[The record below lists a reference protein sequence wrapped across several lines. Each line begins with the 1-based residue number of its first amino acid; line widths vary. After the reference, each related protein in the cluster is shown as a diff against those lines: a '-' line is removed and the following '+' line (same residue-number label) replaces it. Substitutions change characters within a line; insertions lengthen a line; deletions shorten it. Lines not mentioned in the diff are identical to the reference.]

1 MRIEAVHQFHPFSA
15 AGDGVTN
22 GMLFTRRL
30 LRELGFVS
38 EIYSEVIPPE
48 LAGEINPLSEMQ
60 LNQDSLL
67 LVHHSL
73 GYPNSA
79 WLEALNTT
87 LTPKVLVYHNITP
100 PHLLPE
106 EGWLRQASILGRRQ
120 LSEWAPAFR
129 GAIGVS
135 DTNSAELREA
145 NYANVTTLPLLVD
158 LERILNAAWDPAVVR
173 DLRDT
178 VNLLFVGRICENKHQ
193 LKLVDVLD
201 EFRNISAE
209 PVRLILAG
217 ATTSPEYL
225 QRIEERIRT
234 LGLASQ
240 VVLAG
245 TVPEA
250 TLMAFYRSADAF
262 ICMSEHEGFGMPLI
276 EAALFNVPV
285 LACAA
290 SSIPGTLG
298 GGGLLIEDDNPRT
311 MAEQLHLL
319 LTDSTLRR
327 RVSVAQQ
334 RNLRRFEVGR
344 MREQLTAYL
353 QQLDIMVPRATA
365 ATAMNE
371 LQGYWQIEG
380 PFDSSYSLAIVNRE
394 LALALKESGKD
405 VGLRSLEGGND
416 TVPSDEFLSSHPDCA
431 ALAQRCKGTTTTPDV
446 ALRFCYPPQVADMQ
460 GKINVLHSYG
470 WEESGFPEEYV
481 EEFNHYLDLITVL
494 SHSVAKILRD
504 AGVCVPIA
512 VTGAGVDHLL
522 QVVPQTPAELQGT
535 LRGFGFLHI
544 SSCFPRKGID
554 TLLWVYGQ
562 LFRSRDDVSLIIKTF
577 PNPHN
582 DVAMQLERFRQFD
595 PDFPHVVLIERDYT
609 EAELVGL
616 YRACHAFV
624 APSRGEGFG
633 LPLAEAMLFNLP
645 VITTAWGGQMDFC
658 DDSNAWLC
666 DYVFAKAQTH
676 LAQTH
681 SVWADP
687 DIDHLTQLMR
697 TVFQLSPE
705 QRARHTAA
713 ARRRI
718 LRHFTWDRVALAT
731 EQAVESILAERQQ
744 MRLGKHREP
753 PRIGWISTWNKRC
766 GIAAYSAFLTTA
778 IPAERLFI
786 FADRTEERTEPDAPK
801 VQRCWNMNSG
811 DNLDE
816 TFAAIIQ
823 REIKAV
829 VIQYNFVFFSL
840 DALGRL
846 IERLKQAGISVHCF
860 FHATGDVINLNQP
873 VSLGSIGAYLA
884 KADRLYV
891 HSVLDLNRLK
901 KFWLVNNIVLFPQG
915 VLLTPSHD
923 IEGERNRLGLQG
935 KRIIA
940 SYGYLLPHKGLQ
952 QLIQAFAQLA
962 AADDSLHLL
971 LVNALYPQPI
981 SELVRDEC
989 TALIEKLQLT
999 KRVTLITDFLPDG
1012 QSLTLLQLADLIVY
1026 PYQSTQESSSAAVR
1040 IGLASGRPVAVTPL
1054 FIFDDVVEAVH
1065 VLPGT
1070 RPRDIADGIHE
1081 LLADPAAIACKT
1093 VKTAAWLKS
1102 RQWPQLS
1109 RRLLNIIDSLPV
1121 PS

>member
-1 MRIEAVHQFHPFSA
+1 
-15 AGDGVTN
+15 
-22 GMLFTRRL
+22 
-30 LRELGFVS
+30 
-38 EIYSEVIPPE
+38 
-48 LAGEINPLSEMQ
+48 
-60 LNQDSLL
+60 LL

-73 GYPNSA
+73 GYPNSG
-79 WLEALNTT
+79 WLEALD
-87 LTPKVLVYHNITP
+87 TPKVLVYHNITP

-106 EGWLRQASILGRRQ
+106 EGWLRQASILGSKQ
-120 LSEWAPAFR
+120 LHEWASAFR

-135 DTNSAELREA
+135 DTNSAELCEA
-145 NYANVTTLPLLVD
+145 HYANVTTIPLLVD
-158 LERILNAAWDPAVVR
+158 IERILGAAWDPAVVL

-178 VNLLFVGRICENKHQ
+178 VNLLFVGRISENKHQ
-193 LKLVDVLD
+193 LKLVEMLS
-201 EFRNISAE
+201 EFRKTTTE

-217 ATTSPEYL
+217 ATTSPAYL
-225 QRIEERIRT
+225 RLIEERIQA
-234 LGLASQ
+234 LGLTAE
-240 VVLAG
+240 VLLAG
-245 TVPEA
+245 TVPQA
-250 TLMAFYRSADAF
+250 TLIAFYRSADAF
-262 ICMSEHEGFGMPLI
+262 VCMSEHEGFGMPLI

-298 GGGLLIEDDNPRT
+298 GGGLLLEDDNPRT
-311 MAEQLHLL
+311 MAKQLQLL
-319 LTDSTLRR
+319 LADSSLRR

-344 MREQLTAYL
+344 MREQLAAYL
-353 QQLDIMVPRATA
+353 HQLDCTAPRATD

-394 LALALKESGKD
+394 LACALKESGKD
-405 VGLRSLEGGND
+405 VGLRSLEGGSD
-416 TVPSDEFLSSHPDCA
+416 FEPSDEFLHAYPDCA
-431 ALAQRCKGTTTTPDV
+431 ALAQRCKGTTTLPDV
-446 ALRFCYPPQVADMQ
+446 ALRFCYPPHVADMQ
-460 GKINVLHSYG
+460 GKIKVLHSYG

-481 EEFNHYLDLITVL
+481 EEFNNHLDLITVL

-504 AGVCVPIA
+504 AGVRVPIA

-522 QVVPQTPAELQGT
+522 LVELQTPAELQGM
-535 LRGFGFLHI
+535 LRSFCFLHI

-554 TLLWVYGQ
+554 TLLWVYAK
-562 LFRSRDDVSLIIKTF
+562 LFRSSDDVSLIIKTF

-616 YRACHAFV
+616 YQSCHAFV

-676 LAQTH
+676 LEQTH

-705 QRARHTAA
+705 QRTRHTAA

-731 EQAVESILAERQQ
+731 EQAVGSIIAERHQL
-744 MRLGKHREP
+744 RLGKHREP

-766 GIAAYSAFLTTA
+766 GIAAYSSFLTMA
-778 IPAERLFI
+778 IPVERLFI
-786 FADRTEERTEPDAPK
+786 FADRAEERTEPDTPN
-801 VQRCWNMNSG
+801 VLRSWTMNSG

-823 REIKAV
+823 REIKSV

-840 DALGRL
+840 TALGRL

-860 FHATGDVINLNQP
+860 FHATGDVISFNQP

-915 VLLTPSHD
+915 VLPTPSND
-923 IEGERNRLGLQG
+923 TSEVRERLGLQG

-962 AADDSLHLL
+962 AEDDSLHLL
-971 LVNALYPQPI
+971 LVNALYPQEI
-981 SELVRDEC
+981 SRLVRDEC
-989 TALIEKLQLT
+989 VALIDNLQLT
-999 KRVTLITDFLPDG
+999 KRVTLVTDFLPDA
-1012 QSLTLLQLADLIVY
+1012 QSLALLQLADLIVY

-1054 FIFDDVVEAVH
+1054 FIFDDVADAVH
-1065 VLPGT
+1065 ILPGT
-1070 RPRDIADGIHE
+1070 KVADIAGGIQA
-1081 LLADPAAIACKT
+1081 LLADPTAILQKSA
-1093 VKTAAWLKS
+1093 KTAHWLKS
-1102 RQWPQLS
+1102 CQWPQLS
-1109 RRLLNIIDSLPV
+1109 MRLLNMIDSIPCQGAI
-1121 PS
+1121 